1 MQFGYTFRAQFPPG
15 EDMQAHFGELLE
27 QARAAEKWGYAS
39 ITKGSHLS
47 SYPLQMFQQLPFLA
61 RVAAEVPNLRLIAG
75 IVLLPLHNPLQV
87 AEEIA
92 SLDVMTGGRF
102 VFGIGLGYREVEFKA
117 CGTTQRERVPRLLE
131 NLEAIKRLW
140 TEEKVDMKGSHFA
153 LEGASCSLKPVQKP
167 YPPIWVGADSDPG
180 IVRAAEIG
188 DCWFINPHVRADTLE
203 RQIELYKSA
212 LDRCGK
218 PYPAEMPI
226 RRDVF
231 VARTRED
238 AIRLSRPS
246 LEMKYKTYRQWG
258 QDKAMPEGDNN
269 FAVPFEEL
277 MEDRFLLGSPEEV
290 AGQIIRLIDMLDV
303 NHIVL
308 NIQQPGM
315 SHALTLEVM
324 QMLAEEVFPQ
334 VRQGVRS

>member
-15 EDMQAHFGELLE
+15 EDMQARFGELLE
-27 QARAAEKWGYAS
+27 QARAAEKWGYDS

-61 RVAAEVPNLRLIAG
+61 RVAAEAPKLRLIAG

-92 SLDVMTGGRF
+92 SLDVMTGGRM
-102 VFGIGLGYREVEFKA
+102 VFGIGLGYREVEFRA

-203 RQIELYKSA
+203 RQIELYKNA
-212 LDRCGK
+212 LERCGK

-246 LEMKYKTYRQWG
+246 LEMKYKTYHQWG

-277 MEDRFLLGSPEEV
+277 ME
-290 AGQIIRLIDMLDV
+290 
-303 NHIVL
+303 
-308 NIQQPGM
+308 
-315 SHALTLEVM
+315 
-324 QMLAEEVFPQ
+324 
-334 VRQGVRS
+334 